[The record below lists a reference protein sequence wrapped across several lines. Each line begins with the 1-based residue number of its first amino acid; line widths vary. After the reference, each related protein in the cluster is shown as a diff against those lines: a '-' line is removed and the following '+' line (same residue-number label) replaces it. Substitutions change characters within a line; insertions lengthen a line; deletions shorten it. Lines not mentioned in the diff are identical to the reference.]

1 MITSVFIGSTQLD
14 SPTRILTA
22 VKNLSF
28 PFIQYSATRK
38 AGFGGQSVSPS
49 NFASYKFAFE
59 FTIGGTSFSDLAS
72 ARETFTAD
80 LAQALSDNDQTLY
93 INKENGVDLQIALKG
108 VDITSDLDSRE
119 TISSVYRIELETEYP
134 FLQSQILNTETGLV
148 YAGGGMPIPMPIPMP
163 MNSGGSNEL
172 TITQG
177 GNAPAYPKFLFYGP
191 LATPSLTNVT
201 TGETLNLNYSL
212 ASGYNKILVDTF
224 LRTVVIDPYLTP
236 INGRQYASGDFW
248 TLEPG
253 VNVIHLGS
261 SATGGKV
268 EVMYRDHWYGL

>member
-1 MITSVFIGSTQLD
+1 MITSVFIGATQLD
-14 SPTRILTA
+14 SATRILTS

-59 FTIGGTSFSDLAS
+59 FAIGGTGFSDLAS
-72 ARETFTAD
+72 AREGFTAI
-80 LAQALSDNDQTLY
+80 LAQALSENDQTLY
-93 INKENGVDLQIALKG
+93 INKENGINLQIALKG

-119 TISSVYRIELETEYP
+119 TISSVYRIELEAEYP
-134 FLQSQILNTETGLV
+134 FLQSQTLNTESAHV
-148 YAGGGMPIPMPIPMP
+148 FAGGGMPIPMPIPMP

-172 TITQG
+172 IINQG
-177 GNAPAYPKFLFYGP
+177 GNAPAYPQFLFYGP
-191 LATPSLTNVT
+191 LTNPSLTNVT
-201 TGETLNLNYSL
+201 TGQVFNLNYTL
-212 ASGYNKILVDTF
+212 TSGYDKILVDTF
-224 LRTVVIDPYLTP
+224 LRTVLIDPYLTP

-253 VNVIHLGS
+253 NNIIHLGS
-261 SATGGKV
+261 SVDGGRV
-268 EVMYRDHWYGL
+268 EIIYRDHWYGL